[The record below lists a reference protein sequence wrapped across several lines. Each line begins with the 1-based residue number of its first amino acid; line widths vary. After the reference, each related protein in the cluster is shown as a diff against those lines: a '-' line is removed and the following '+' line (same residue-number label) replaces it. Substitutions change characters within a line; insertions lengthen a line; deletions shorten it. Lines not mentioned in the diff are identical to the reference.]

1 MVLLFAINI
10 IYFMFIVLQLDPWYE
25 QQYFIPIGGMIIG
38 KTMTG
43 VTLGVN
49 NLLSGMKD
57 HKEKIEGLLM
67 LGASPKIAVKS
78 IINNAFD
85 EAMLPTINAM
95 VGKIGRASC
104 RERV

>member
-1 MVLLFAINI
+1 MISFSLITLIALAMVLGIAINL

-25 QQYFIPIGGMIIG
+25 PQYLIPIGGMIIG

-57 HKEKIEGLLM
+57 HKEKIEGDLSYLLAYYSHTM
-67 LGASPKIAVKS
+67 IHLSSFYIRC
-78 IINNAFD
+78 
-85 EAMLPTINAM
+85 E
-95 VGKIGRASC
+95 
-104 RERV
+104 